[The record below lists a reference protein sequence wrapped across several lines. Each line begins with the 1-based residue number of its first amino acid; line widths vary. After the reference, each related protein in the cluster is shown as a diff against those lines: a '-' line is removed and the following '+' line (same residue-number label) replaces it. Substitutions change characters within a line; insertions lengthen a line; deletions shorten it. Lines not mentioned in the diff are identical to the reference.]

1 MGAFLIHPFALWL
14 HQEFSEKASMAG
26 NSGCPYF
33 LWALLAFLGLA
44 LVISLIFNISHYV
57 EKQRQDKMYRYSD
70 DFIPRVDEYYTED
83 TPIYGNLDNIIPEM
97 DENCYEQMKARPERS
112 VNDMQGAAPS
122 AHVPAETQM
131 CYASLDHSF
140 KGKRRKPKKQ
150 NAHLSEEEKDKQL
163 RAVDASISK
172 TNLAESF
179 SPESQAIEE
188 NIHDDPIR
196 LFGLIRAKREPIN
209 QADYDLSQ

>member
-1 MGAFLIHPFALWL
+1 M
-14 HQEFSEKASMAG
+14 SG
-26 NSGCPYF
+26 NSGCPFF
-33 LWALLAFLGLA
+33 LWGLLAFLGLA
-44 LVISLIFNISHYV
+44 LVISLIFNISHYI

-70 DFIPRVDEYYTED
+70 DYIPRIDEYYTED
-83 TPIYGNLDNIIPEM
+83 TPIYGNLDNIIPAM
-97 DENCYEQMKARPERS
+97 DENCYEQMKARPDRS
-112 VNDMQGAAPS
+112 VNDMQEAAPS
-122 AHVPAETQM
+122 AHVPAEAQM

-150 NAHLSEEEKDKQL
+150 NAHLSEEKDKQL
-163 RAVDASISK
+163 HAMDASISK
-172 TNLAESF
+172 NNLVESV
-179 SPESQAIEE
+179 SPESQEIEE